1 MSKKVAIMQP
11 YFLPYMGYFHLLN
24 SVDEF
29 VIYDNIQY
37 TKKGWINRN
46 RILVNGKDKL
56 ISLPLKKGSD
66 YLNVIDR
73 KLSDNWDGERS
84 KLLNL
89 IKSSYK
95 RSPQYS
101 IVFPIIEKCIQ
112 FPDNNLFN
120 FILNSLTQLNLF
132 LEIDTKVTISSTI
145 NIDHTLKSKDKVIAI
160 CKNLDATTYINAI
173 GGQELYNVED
183 FKNHKL
189 DLKFIKSSLLN
200 YKQYKNEFIP
210 WLSIL
215 DILFF
220 NEKQDIIKHLNEYT
234 LI

>member
-73 KLSDNWDGERS
+73 KLSDNWNVEKV

-95 RSPQYS
+95 KSPQYS
-101 IVFPIIEKCIQ
+101 IIFPIIEKCIQ
-112 FPDNNLFN
+112 LSDNNLFN
-120 FILNSLTQLNLF
+120 FILNSLTQLNSF
-132 LEIDTKVTISSTI
+132 LEIDTKVIISSTI

-160 CKNLDATTYINAI
+160 CKNLNATTYINAI
-173 GGQELYNVED
+173 GGQELYNVKD
-183 FKNHKL
+183 FKNHEL

>member
-1 MSKKVAIMQP
+1 MQP

-132 LEIDTKVTISSTI
+132 LEIDTKVTISSAI

>member
-1 MSKKVAIMQP
+1 MQP

>member
-1 MSKKVAIMQP
+1 MDKKVAIMQP

-56 ISLPLKKGSD
+56 ISLPLKKDSD

-73 KLSDNWDGERS
+73 KLSDNWNVEKV

-95 RSPQYS
+95 KSPQYS
-101 IVFPIIEKCIQ
+101 IIFPIIEKCIQ
-112 FPDNNLFN
+112 LSDNNLFN
-120 FILNSLTQLNLF
+120 FILNSLTQLNSF

-160 CKNLDATTYINAI
+160 CKNLNATTYINAI
-173 GGQELYNVED
+173 GGQELYNVKD
-183 FKNHKL
+183 FKNHEL